1 MVDAVSTVFGTIL
14 LAGSLWLGHRA
25 ITAGILSRSVSASE
39 DESPST
45 LVGGETIAIE
55 GRVNVSDSPPLSNS
69 LPVDE
74 AKSIGAYVWRL
85 KESESHNYNL
95 DAEEPGADMNMIT
108 YASGIESGTFSVDD
122 GRREIRIDTD
132 WLAETHDSA
141 DITTVSPDWT
151 VSTLLSKRS
160 WRSQYIHLED
170 HWIVNSGADVE
181 GIFGADAAAESLDD
195 QYFEARAILDG
206 ELLAVCGEVTVDQGT
221 PVLRGSDE
229 TPLVLSDHGFDEL
242 SSHLRRQ
249 LLKYGLASGGFAV
262 IASLTLANGLGI
274 V

>member
-1 MVDAVSTVFGTIL
+1 MGY
-14 LAGSLWLGHRA
+14 RA
-25 ITAGILSRSVSASE
+25 ITAGILYRSVLASA

-45 LVGGETIAIE
+45 LAGGETIATE
-55 GRVNVSDSPPLSNS
+55 GTVHVRDSPPLSNTF
-69 LPVDE
+69 PIDE

-85 KESESHNYNL
+85 KESESYNYNL
-95 DAEEPGADMNMIT
+95 DAGEPGAEMNLIT

-132 WLAETHDSA
+132 WLAETHDSD

-151 VSTLLSKRS
+151 VSPFLPKRS
-160 WRSQYIHLED
+160 WKSQFIHLED
-170 HWIVNSGADVE
+170 YWIGNSVADVE
-181 GIFGADAAAESLDD
+181 DIFGADATAESRDGED
-195 QYFEARAILDG
+195 FEARAILDG
-206 ELLAVCGEVTVDQGT
+206 EMLVVCGEVTVDQGT

-229 TPLVLSDHGFDEL
+229 TPLVLSDQGFDGF
-242 SSHLRRQ
+242 SSRLRRQ

-274 V
+274 VAMRRCRLHSERR